1 MKKIL
6 ALFSL
11 FLCTEQIEAQSY
23 IGFVPDNY
31 SGVHGMI
38 YNPATIVASPY
49 RLDLNLVSGSALLGN
64 DYFGV
69 KITDLLKKDFDIDL
83 QSKKFASSNNNIIVN
98 ADILGPSFMFNI
110 TPKHSI
116 GFFSRARGNANI
128 HELNGT
134 LFDKFRKDFKD
145 IKDYNIDEGDFNM
158 VANSW
163 AELGLSYG
171 AIILNN
177 EQYSLKGGIS
187 LKYLQG
193 FANSYAYGKNINLFF
208 NANNFPN
215 NQKITATGD
224 FVYGGTKDFNNLDK
238 ELKYNPNS
246 NGFGG
251 DLGLIFEIK
260 NQNVQKKYGP
270 NYKWKFGVSV
280 TDIGTINYKT
290 NTENH
295 YEFNSITVNQVLVES
310 AGNLEK
316 ILALFDTR
324 PEIYSSQKVTL
335 PTALHTNIDW
345 NFFRKF
351 YLNINGDFNLND
363 KKALNTTSIANT
375 YIVTPRYES
384 KWFSFAIPIN
394 YLEYR
399 GLNVGTSLRL
409 GPLFIGSG
417 SVLSNLISSES
428 KGADVYFGLK
438 VPIYKGE
445 KRKKEPKEIKIP
457 EPTPVAQEKIIPD
470 TDNDGVLDNLDQ
482 CINEKGPKEN
492 KGCPYK
498 DTDNDGVIDP
508 EDKCITVVGPVEN
521 NGCPWPDT
529 DGDMVLDKDD
539 KCVNVPGTIKNNGC
553 PEVTQAVVK
562 KLNDYAKTILFDA
575 GKNTFQASTYSVLE
589 AMTALLNEYPTAK
602 FSLEGHTDSVGKA
615 EVNKTLSESRASA
628 IMNYLVD
635 KGIDE
640 SRLKAIGYGES
651 KPIASNKTKAGK
663 ALNRRVEVKL
673 IIE

>member
-38 YNPATIVASPY
+38 YNPATVVGSPY

-69 KITDLLKKDFDIDL
+69 KITDLFKSNYDVNL
-83 QSKKFASSNNNIIVN
+83 QSKKFASLDNNIIIN
-98 ADILGPSFMFNI
+98 ADLLGPSFMFNI
-110 TPKHSI
+110 APKHSI
-116 GFFSRARGNANI
+116 GFFSRARANFNV

-134 LFDKFRKDFKD
+134 LFDKFENNFKD
-145 IKDYNIDEGDFNM
+145 TKNYNIDEGDFNM
-158 VANSW
+158 VMNAW

-177 EQYSLKGGIS
+177 DQYTLKGGLS

-193 FANSYAYGKNINLFF
+193 VLNSYAYGKNISLFF
-208 NANNFPN
+208 DAENITK

-224 FVYGGTKDFNNLDK
+224 FVYGGTRDFDK
-238 ELKYNPNS
+238 VDEKIKYNPNS
-246 NGFGG
+246 SGVGA
-251 DLGLIFEIK
+251 DLGVVFEIK
-260 NQNVQKKYGP
+260 NQEKQKKYGP
-270 NYKWKFGVSV
+270 NYKWKFGASV
-280 TDIGTINYKT
+280 TDIGSINYKT

-295 YEFNSITVNQVLVES
+295 YEFNSITVNQVLVDS
-310 AGNLEK
+310 AGDLDK
-316 ILALFDTR
+316 ILALFDTS
-324 PEIYSSQKVTL
+324 PEVYSSQKVML
-335 PTALHTNIDW
+335 PTALHANIDW

-351 YLNINGDFNLND
+351 YLNVNGDFNLND
-363 KKALNTTSIANT
+363 RKALNTLSIANS
-375 YIVTPRYES
+375 YMLTPRYET
-384 KWFSFAIPIN
+384 KWFSIAVPVN

-409 GPLFIGSG
+409 GPLFLGSG
-417 SVLSNLISSES
+417 SILSNLVSSES
-428 KGADVYFGLK
+428 KGIDAYVGLK

-445 KRKKEPKEIKIP
+445 KRIKEPKEIKKS
-457 EPTPVAQEKIIPD
+457 EPAPVVQETIIPD
-470 TDNDGVLDNLDQ
+470 TDNDGLLDNVDQ

-492 KGCPYK
+492 GGCPYK

-508 EDKCITVVGPVEN
+508 EDKCVTVVGPAEN

-575 GKNTFQASTYSVLE
+575 GRNTFQSSTYPVLE
-589 AMTALLNEYPTAK
+589 AMSALLNEYPTAK

-615 EVNKTLSESRASA
+615 EVNKKLSESRASA
-628 IMNYLVD
+628 IMNYLVS
-635 KGIDE
+635 KGIDK